1 MRAIVCYGYA
11 DTMEVVSLVAAQGIG
26 DAMQQACGE

>member
-11 DTMEVVSLVAAQGIG
+11 DTMEVVSLLAAQGIG
-26 DAMQQACGE
+26 DATQQARGK